1 MIRLLFSAVDWA
13 LTATPV
19 FETGLS
25 VAANDAP
32 DSAPT
37 RRSGEDRAG
46 RYRAPVGR
54 EPRAQDTGRWLSILG
69 LGGSVA
75 ATGVGE
81 GDLISASLAG
91 ACGVAGDVLWPPAD
105 AAGVWQIT

>member
-1 MIRLLFSAVDWA
+1 
-13 LTATPV
+13 
-19 FETGLS
+19 
-25 VAANDAP
+25 
-32 DSAPT
+32 
-37 RRSGEDRAG
+37 
-46 RYRAPVGR
+46 
-54 EPRAQDTGRWLSILG
+54 
-69 LGGSVA
+69 VA